1 MWPAWASILVDGAE
15 STHMASTVHVA
26 VLQST
31 LWARNKLRIH
41 VCVCVWVCVC
51 VCSFA
56 GMCTMVHLVKKVR
69 ALVHCLGSSVTLVS
83 DHVRNWICKPIPPCL
98 KRFRIYFFIVLRC
111 PYTWNEN
118 ILFCFCFGL
127 CWIVFLARL
136 EIHSP
141 KTHVCYSVRCGAT
154 EHACVTVVP

>member
-1 MWPAWASILVDGAE
+1 MANL
-15 STHMASTVHVA
+15 HMCRNLHMNMFRCDLRGRQSWSMVRNRRTWR
-26 VLQST
+26 LQCT
-31 LWARNKLRIH
+31 LRCYRARFEQGINCAYTCA
-41 VCVCVWVCVC
+41 CVCECVS

-111 PYTWNEN
+111 PY
-118 ILFCFCFGL
+118 I
-127 CWIVFLARL
+127 
-136 EIHSP
+136 
-141 KTHVCYSVRCGAT
+141 
-154 EHACVTVVP
+154 